1 MLLLQGP
8 YDFLQNQHEKALS
21 ACLGPQHSQYFRLKN
36 LSARNFWFNNIK
48 IDDNDL
54 NQIPK
59 CKYLGSIITEY
70 EEKEYIIQRI
80 KEATVMFNLLAP
92 E

>member
-1 MLLLQGP
+1 M
-8 YDFLQNQHEKALS
+8 
-21 ACLGPQHSQYFRLKN
+21 
-36 LSARNFWFNNIK
+36 
-48 IDDNDL
+48 DDNDL